1 MATKMISYTYWF
13 TAIITITSTACS
25 LYLIV
30 WDIILNANGREKNQM
45 TMYWLNIE
53 GWVYCGFAI
62 ILVVYLL
69 FAYFGLRMKMHE
81 IFGK

>member
-1 MATKMISYTYWF
+1 MATKKISYTYWF
-13 TAIITITSTACS
+13 TGIITITSTACS

-30 WDIILNANGREKNQM
+30 SSIILFASGREQNQM
-45 TMYWLNIE
+45 TMSWLNIE
-53 GWVYCGFAI
+53 GWIFCGFAI

-69 FAYFGLRMKMHE
+69 FAFFGLRMKMHE